1 MPDMGTLAE
10 GRLEELLEYLDGAP
24 VKLDSAIFHDELYE
38 LAYASVMDDLVA
50 AAEARRD
57 EGVEEEWDNDQN

>member
-1 MPDMGTLAE
+1 MPDMKTLVE

-50 AAEARRD
+50 AARRD
-57 EGVEEEWDNDQN
+57 EGAEEEWDNDQN

>member
-1 MPDMGTLAE
+1 MKTLVE

-50 AAEARRD
+50 AARRD
-57 EGVEEEWDNDQN
+57 EGAEEEWDNDQN